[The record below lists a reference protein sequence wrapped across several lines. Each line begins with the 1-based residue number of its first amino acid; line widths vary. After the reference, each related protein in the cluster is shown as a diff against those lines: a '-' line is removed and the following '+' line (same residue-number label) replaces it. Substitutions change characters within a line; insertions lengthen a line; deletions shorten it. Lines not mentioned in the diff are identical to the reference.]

1 MKKKNIA
8 IIILILIIIGILAGI
23 VIVKR
28 VNKENREYKIEE
40 ISEYNYFVIKENNK
54 YGVIDKQG
62 NIIIEPNYDNIK
74 IPNPNKAVFC
84 CYEEEKIKILN
95 DKSEEIFTQYESVEP
110 LRLKSVL
117 SDLMYE
123 KSVLKYKENGKYGI
137 IDFQGKK
144 ITKAIYDEIDTLQ
157 YKEGELIVKKDN
169 KYGIINIKGT
179 TLVKTNY
186 DKIEADKYYSK
197 DNGYKDSG
205 YIVSNM
211 TDEGYRYG
219 YVNLNGKQLLDTK
232 YNDLYRI
239 TEIDGNDIYLV
250 FADNGKYGIQKND
263 KQIISN
269 EYQEI
274 TYNGDN
280 NVIVALKSKKYGVL
294 SAQGNVI
301 IPFEYSQIDITG
313 KYIYARTNNEETKVF
328 DIQGKSADIDKDTV
342 IVKVKDTNYEI
353 YIQNQ
358 DNKTKYSIYE
368 NNEKKTKNEYTYIEH
383 LYDNYFLV
391 SNSDSKLGIIDDNE
405 NNKLAFNYSSIQKI
419 DNVDLIQATNS
430 NNKKT
435 EIYNKD
441 LKKICE
447 LENATIENKNEY
459 IKLSNNNETKY
470 ITKQGNEV
478 KNTEI
483 YTKNKIF
490 AKKQGNLWGFVDANG
505 NKVVDYKYEK
515 VTEENEYG
523 YAGIKQNG
531 KWGVIN
537 SDGKIIK
544 DPTYELKDS
553 PIFIGEYYQVVYGN
567 GEIYYTK

>member
-419 DNVDLIQATNS
+419 DNINLIQATNS

-483 YTKNKIF
+483 YIKNKIF
-490 AKKQGNLWGFVDANG
+490 AKKQGNLWGFVDVNG

>member
-8 IIILILIIIGILAGI
+8 IIILILIIIGILAGM
-23 VIVKR
+23 VIVKK

-54 YGVIDKQG
+54 YGVIDKEG

-74 IPNPNKAVFC
+74 IPNPNKAIFC

-95 DKSEEIFTQYESVEP
+95 DKAEEIFTQYESVEP

-205 YIVSNM
+205 YIVSNI

-294 SAQGNVI
+294 SVQGNVI

-328 DIQGKSADIDKDTV
+328 DIQGKSADVDKDTV

-358 DNKTKYSIYE
+358 NNKTKYSIYE

-391 SNSDSKLGIIDDNE
+391 SNSESKLGIIDDNE
-405 NNKLAFNYSSIQKI
+405 NKKLAFNYSSIQKI
-419 DNVDLIQATNS
+419 DNVDLIQATNY

>member
-28 VNKENREYKIEE
+28 VKKENREYKIEE

-144 ITKAIYDEIDTLQ
+144 ITKAMYDEIDTLQ

-483 YTKNKIF
+483 YIKNKIF
-490 AKKQGNLWGFVDANG
+490 AKKQGNLWGFVDVNG